1 MNDVSLILRYEL
13 FITPKKNI
21 CCVMELFSLDAT
33 ILFTFFSVRAW
44 AEFPLRERPFLF
56 IFLELPA
63 YSEIHDQE
71 TA

>member
-1 MNDVSLILRYEL
+1 
-13 FITPKKNI
+13 
-21 CCVMELFSLDAT
+21 MELFSLDAT